1 MFEMLVG
8 QGESCL
14 SGKSFSKDM
23 KCIEVTGIFLFSNVQ
38 YIGTVLTYTRGD
50 DFREAMWK
58 NKWFLVNVAVVIVV
72 SYMLMFIG
80 SDNLLS
86 NWLGLCDISD
96 DTRTKILIGSIMNL
110 GVTYAFELAVKKISK
125 LF

>member
-1 MFEMLVG
+1 MGEG
-8 QGESCL
+8 QSCL
-14 SGKSFSKDM
+14 SAKFFSEDM
-23 KCIEVTGIFLFSNVQ
+23 KCVEVTGIFLFSNVQ

-58 NKWFLVNVAVVIVV
+58 NKWFLVNVAVVIVA
-72 SYMLMFIG
+72 SYMLIFIG
-80 SDNLLS
+80 GNNFLS
-86 NWLGLCDISD
+86 NWLGLYDISD
-96 DTRTKILIGSIMNL
+96 DTRTKILIGSVMNL